1 MGSLW
6 CCQII
11 ASCNSSSTSFLI
23 LRIAFSVFASPSNPL
38 SLVLSIA
45 DSMIS
50 LVPTISCRWLSASTL
65 PLSLPGV

>member
-1 MGSLW
+1 M
-6 CCQII
+6 I
-11 ASCNSSSTSFLI
+11 ASCNSSGTLFLM
-23 LRIAFSVFASPSNPL
+23 LRIAFSVFAGPSDLL

-50 LVPTISCRWLSASTL
+50 LVPVISCRRLSASAL